1 MRPPFRDNDSE
12 RGNKFRLESL
22 LVMICF
28 VLIASWPSKSA
39 ALELVEKAKS
49 WVKTLNVLNSN
60 PENCDDPLPGG
71 ARVPARA
78 ISAPAT
84 RKPAP
89 PPEPP
94 NPNYKS
100 EKDLREYFKCYL
112 DNPNHLKDTLEKYI
126 PLINSAAQA
135 YDIPPTLL
143 GCLLF
148 RESMFKIDAKSKSGA
163 LGLSQQLKKN
173 LNYLSNVLTFR
184 TEKEAKEI
192 EETAA
197 RSPEEHRQAR
207 ENQISLAI
215 AKSEVQQA
223 KSRRKSLRL
232 MKRWEAYYQDLF
244 DKKLVRKGPI
254 PRKLN
259 ASNIVEDPAIAIGT
273 GAMYLR
279 DILITFRTTFDS
291 RVQVDQAG
299 IASDPELLLAAA
311 GAYNMGAGGESKNKS
326 GQLVQSGAFKFIKPV
341 VRQGY
346 GTWVKALTESNEETA
361 AHIVSIKN
369 CIEPKKSE
377 SQNDP
382 WQPPIGT
389 APRDCANPVE
399 GKYEV
404 LPGKR
409 PLELPDSIQQA
420 LKRNNAPASAAR
432 ASSPKTKNKTTTGS
446 KKNQPK
452 PKPKPKKEAKK

>member
-1 MRPPFRDNDSE
+1 MRPPFRPNDSE
-12 RGNKFRLESL
+12 RCNTFRLDLL
-22 LVMICF
+22 LVLICF
-28 VLIASWPSKSA
+28 GLIASWPSTSA

-49 WVKTLNVLNSN
+49 WVKTLNIFNSN
-60 PENCDDPLPGG
+60 PDKCDDPMPGS
-71 ARVPARA
+71 ARLPAR
-78 ISAPAT
+78 STSSPAT
-84 RKPAP
+84 KKPAP
-89 PPEPP
+89 PQEQV

-112 DNPNHLKDTLEKYI
+112 DNPTHLKNTLEKYI
-126 PLINSAAQA
+126 PLINAAAKA

-148 RESMFKIDAKSKSGA
+148 RESMFQIDAKSKSGA
-163 LGLSQQLKKN
+163 LGLSQQLTKN
-173 LNYLSNVLTFR
+173 LSYLSNVLTYR
-184 TEKEAKEI
+184 SEKEAKEI

-197 RSPEEHRQAR
+197 RSPEEQLKAR
-207 ENQISLAI
+207 DNQISLAI

-223 KSRRKSLRL
+223 KSRRKSLHL
-232 MKRWEAYYQDLF
+232 MKRWEAYYQELIDQKLF
-244 DKKLVRKGPI
+244 KKGPV

-259 ASNIVEDPAIAIGT
+259 ATNIVEDPALAIGA

-279 DILITFRTTFDS
+279 DILITFQTTFDS

-299 IASDPELLLAAA
+299 ISSAPELLLAAA
-311 GAYNMGAGGESKNKS
+311 GAYNMGAGGESKNQS

-346 GTWVKALTESNEETA
+346 GPWVKALTESNEETA

-369 CIEPKKSE
+369 CIEPKKSG

-389 APRDCANPVE
+389 APRDCTNPVD

-432 ASSPKTKNKTTTGS
+432 ASSPMTKNKTTTSS
-446 KKNQPK
+446 KKSQTTPRPRK
-452 PKPKPKKEAKK
+452 GAKQ